1 MIMNMVGAS
10 PPAWFR
16 IVAVLAVLWNC
27 IGVWTYLSKVGM
39 APPMMEMS
47 PDEVALAASMPS
59 WATAGFAVAVFAGLL
74 GSLGLLLGKAWA
86 RMLLI
91 LSLLGMAA
99 QFGWWLGMSG
109 AMERMGNSAAA
120 MPAIVVLI
128 GLLLVWLANTGVKK
142 GWLT

>member
-1 MIMNMVGAS
+1 MNIVGTS

-16 IVAVLAVLWNC
+16 IVALLAVLWNC
-27 IGVWTYLSKVGM
+27 IGVWTYLSKVGV
-39 APPMMEMS
+39 APPMMEMTA
-47 PDEVALAASMPS
+47 DETALAASMPT
-59 WATAGFAVAVFAGLL
+59 WATAGFAVAVFGGLL

-91 LSLLGMAA
+91 LSLLGMLV
-99 QFGWWLGMSG
+99 QFGWWLLMSG
-109 AMERMGNSAAA
+109 AMERMGGSSAA

-128 GLLLVWLANTGVKK
+128 GLLLVWLAGMGVKR

>member
-1 MIMNMVGAS
+1 MNIVGAS

-27 IGVWTYLSKVGM
+27 LGVWGYLAKVGV
-39 APPMMEMS
+39 APNMMEMTA
-47 PDEVALAASMPS
+47 EETALVAAMPS
-59 WATAGFAVAVFAGLL
+59 WATAGFAVAVFGGLL

-86 RMLLI
+86 RLLLI
-91 LSLLGMAA
+91 LSLLGMLV
-99 QFGWWLGMSG
+99 QFGWWLLMSG
-109 AMERMGNSAAA
+109 AMEQMGASSAG

-128 GLLLVWLANTGVKK
+128 GLLLVWLANMGVRK